1 METGARCDDA
11 AELCPVCDGEE
22 KVASGS
28 GESLGEGKVV
38 RESSVSCSRVP
49 SRSQPFPKKKTM
61 FVF

>member
-38 RESSVSCSRVP
+38 RESSVSCSRVGP
-49 SRSQPFPKKKTM
+49 NLSQEKK
-61 FVF
+61 